1 MVVGI
6 GRGQGEHSCV
16 NCCDNVW
23 VLWEVVDLLGM
34 HVQNTQHGYIVGKS
48 LNHQWFRNFCSV

>member
-34 HVQNTQHGYIVGKS
+34 HVQNIPNMVTS
-48 LNHQWFRNFCSV
+48 SANH